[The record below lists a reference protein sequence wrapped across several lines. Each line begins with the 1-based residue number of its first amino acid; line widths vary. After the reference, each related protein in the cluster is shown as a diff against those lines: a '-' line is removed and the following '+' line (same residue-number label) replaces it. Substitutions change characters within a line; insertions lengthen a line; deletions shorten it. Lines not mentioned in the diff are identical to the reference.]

1 MDIFNII
8 SLLGGLALFLYGMK
22 LMGNSLKEGSSG
34 TLKVIMEKVTN
45 NPIKAFL
52 LGLVVTAVI
61 QSSTA
66 TIVITSGLVAAGIIS
81 LRQSLGIIIGAN
93 VGTTVTGQII
103 RLLDVSSEGTSVLK
117 LFTPST
123 LAPLALVIGVLL
135 VMFLK
140 FNKSENIGNVCIGFG
155 ILFTGLMNMTAA
167 VSTLTEGGLVS
178 KIFLSLGNNPLL
190 GYLAG
195 AGVAFVLQ
203 SSSATIGILQAF
215 AMAES
220 IPFKTVYIILVGVY
234 LGDCVTTAIVCS
246 IGAKPDQK
254 RVGMINILYN
264 LSKTVLVIVAVV
276 ILYNTGVLDNL
287 WESSMTPGSI
297 ANANSIFN
305 LGCAVLLLPLVGVYE
320 KLSKVIVKD
329 VPQET
334 GKYSE
339 KLAALN
345 PVFFSTPAL
354 ALRSIYDVL
363 RTMLEAS
370 INNIDKAMNLIYDY
384 KPGLAAE
391 IEKEENA
398 IDQMTDVAS
407 SYMMKLSPHVKE
419 ELHMKILDQY
429 YKDVTEFER
438 LGDHAVNLMESA
450 RELAKDDSA
459 LTDDAKNELDILR
472 RLLSRILENASLAF
486 IKRDVVAARHIEP
499 MEEVVDDLVNSL
511 HDNHIVRL
519 RDGKC
524 KVNAGIVFLD
534 ILTNLERISDIC
546 SNIGVA
552 TIARAT
558 PGVETLAH
566 SYISSLHQG
575 NDAEFNMEYS
585 KIHSEYYKMF
595 EEQKSDKTERAEK
608 NVKSERK
615 DR

>member
-1 MDIFNII
+1 MDIFDII

-52 LGLVVTAVI
+52 LGVIVTAVI

-103 RLLDVSSEGTSVLK
+103 RLLDVNAEGGSVLK
-117 LFTPST
+117 FFTPST
-123 LAPLALVIGVLL
+123 LAPLALIAGIILI
-135 VMFLK
+135 MFLK
-140 FNKSENIGNVCIGFG
+140 FNKANNIGNICIGFG

-167 VSTLTEGGLVS
+167 VSALSEGGLIDD
-178 KIFLSLGNNPLL
+178 IFTSLGDNPLL

-215 AMAES
+215 ALTGE
-220 IPFKTVYIILVGVY
+220 IPFKTVYIIIVGVY

-246 IGAKPDQK
+246 IGAKPDAK
-254 RVGMINILYN
+254 RVGIVNILYN
-264 LSKTVLVIVAVV
+264 LSKTLAV
-276 ILYNTGVLDNL
+276 ILFVSILHGVGTLDNL
-287 WESSMTPGSI
+287 WEVSMTPGTI
-297 ANANSIFN
+297 ANANTVFN

-320 KLSKVIVKD
+320 RISKVVVKD
-329 VPQET
+329 SKQES
-334 GKYSE
+334 GKYAD

-363 RTMLEAS
+363 RTMLEAA
-370 INNIDKAMNLIYDY
+370 IENIDKAMNLIYDY

-391 IEKEENA
+391 IDKEENA
-398 IDQMTDVAS
+398 IDQMTDAAS
-407 SYMMKLSPHVKE
+407 RYMMQLSPHIKDE
-419 ELHMKILDQY
+419 MHTKILDQY

-450 RELAKDDSA
+450 RELAKDDSK
-459 LTDDAKNELDILR
+459 LTDDAKDELDILR
-472 RLLSRILENASLAF
+472 RLLSRILENANLAF
-486 IKRDVVAARHIEP
+486 VKRDVVAARHIEP

-511 HDNHIVRL
+511 HDNHIQRL

-534 ILTNLERISDIC
+534 ILGNMERISDIC

-558 PGVETLAH
+558 PGVDTLAH

-575 NDAEFNMEYS
+575 NDAEYNMEYS
-585 KIHSEYYKMF
+585 KIHNEYYKMF
-595 EEQKSDKTERAEK
+595 EE
-608 NVKSERK
+608 NK
-615 DR
+615 DNK

>member
-1 MDIFNII
+1 
-8 SLLGGLALFLYGMK
+8 
-22 LMGNSLKEGSSG
+22 
-34 TLKVIMEKVTN
+34 
-45 NPIKAFL
+45 
-52 LGLVVTAVI
+52 
-61 QSSTA
+61 
-66 TIVITSGLVAAGIIS
+66 
-81 LRQSLGIIIGAN
+81 
-93 VGTTVTGQII
+93 
-103 RLLDVSSEGTSVLK
+103 
-117 LFTPST
+117 
-123 LAPLALVIGVLL
+123 
-135 VMFLK
+135 
-140 FNKSENIGNVCIGFG
+140 
-155 ILFTGLMNMTAA
+155 
-167 VSTLTEGGLVS
+167 
-178 KIFLSLGNNPLL
+178 
-190 GYLAG
+190 
-195 AGVAFVLQ
+195 
-203 SSSATIGILQAF
+203 
-215 AMAES
+215 
-220 IPFKTVYIILVGVY
+220 
-234 LGDCVTTAIVCS
+234 
-246 IGAKPDQK
+246 
-254 RVGMINILYN
+254 
-264 LSKTVLVIVAVV
+264 
-276 ILYNTGVLDNL
+276 
-287 WESSMTPGSI
+287 
-297 ANANSIFN
+297 
-305 LGCAVLLLPLVGVYE
+305 
-320 KLSKVIVKD
+320 
-329 VPQET
+329 
-334 GKYSE
+334 
-339 KLAALN
+339 
-345 PVFFSTPAL
+345 
-354 ALRSIYDVL
+354 
-363 RTMLEAS
+363 
-370 INNIDKAMNLIYDY
+370 
-384 KPGLAAE
+384 
-391 IEKEENA
+391 
-398 IDQMTDVAS
+398 MTDVAS